1 MSCFRRL
8 PISVPYGHGCDL
20 VHIVA
25 DYVVHH
31 MFGPVP
37 LGLVASVFSEIG
49 PSGCEVG
56 ESAPDDCDGPER
68 RIARVRSITLG
79 PDFGEASPNL
89 SGLVAALPCSVV
101 GSGSATSSGGCFS
114 DAN

>member
-1 MSCFRRL
+1 M
-8 PISVPYGHGCDL
+8 
-20 VHIVA
+20 A

-37 LGLVASVFSEIG
+37 LGLVASVLSEDG
-49 PSGCEVG
+49 TKRVLVG
-56 ESAPDDCDGPER
+56 ESAPADCDGPER

-79 PDFGEASPNL
+79 PDFGEASPNF
-89 SGLVAALPCSVV
+89 SGLVAALPCSIV